1 MQSQCYEDAKFRCQT
16 SSGVQ
21 FSGRSDSSSATALVA
36 HCKMPVSEVII
47 PMAGN
52 RHLGPFP
59 AVPPVIRCHLLV
71 VTLLKTALEGVS
83 FHSNTLGRKLACS
96 VLGLSA

>member
-1 MQSQCYEDAKFRCQT
+1 MADQISHLPRPWWHA
-16 SSGVQ
+16 
-21 FSGRSDSSSATALVA
+21 
-36 HCKMPVSEVII
+36 VSEVII

-59 AVPPVIRCHLLV
+59 TVPPAIRCHLLV
-71 VTLLKTALEGVS
+71 VMLLKTALEGVS
-83 FHSNTLGRKLACS
+83 FHSNTLERKLACS

>member
-1 MQSQCYEDAKFRCQT
+1 MQSKCYEDAEFRCQT

-21 FSGRSDSSSATALVA
+21 FNGRSDPTSATALVA
-36 HCKMPVSEVII
+36 HCVMSVSEVII

-52 RHLGPFP
+52 RHPSLLP
-59 AVPPVIRCHLLV
+59 AVPPVIPCHLLV
-71 VTLLKTALEGVS
+71 VTLLKTALEEVS
-83 FHSNTLGRKLACS
+83 FHSNTLGRKPACS